1 MKPRRNKSERRHIKR
16 ETGKTEYYLKIFVY
30 ICIGTYSYGGFFIMI
45 RTAVFGYGNLGRGT
59 LRSIL
64 SAEDMKAVGVF
75 TRREKAEVYAEGGI
89 EVYPANSIL
98 SFEADIDVLFICGG
112 SADDLPEYTPKL
124 AEKFNVIDSFDR
136 HPEIKRHFDSVNCAA
151 LKGKHLALIS
161 AGWDPGIFSA
171 ARAMSKAV
179 FPQSEVFT
187 FWGEGVSQ
195 GHSEAVRRIK
205 GVKDA
210 IQVTVPKEDA
220 VRAAQNGTLS
230 DGDGKK
236 THTRRCYVASE
247 EGADRARIEN
257 EIRTMP
263 DYFDGYETEIEFVSE
278 TELNALFPTMFHGGR
293 VIANAHGAAAA
304 GAELSLTMR
313 SNPDFTG
320 AVLTAYG
327 RAVYRAA
334 KKGRTGAVTVLDIP
348 ISDMLP
354 PSADKSALI

>member
-1 MKPRRNKSERRHIKR
+1 MIK
-16 ETGKTEYYLKIFVY
+16 
-30 ICIGTYSYGGFFIMI
+30 
-45 RTAVFGYGNLGRGT
+45 TAVFGYGNLGRGT
-59 LRSIL
+59 LRAIL
-64 SAEDMKAVGVF
+64 SSDDMEAVGVF

-89 EVYPANSIL
+89 EVYSARSIL
-98 SFEADIDVLFICGG
+98 NFQNDIDVLFICGG

-124 AEKFNVIDSFDR
+124 AEYFNVVDSFDR
-136 HPEIKRHFDSVNCAA
+136 HPEIKRHFDNVNFAA

-179 FPQSEVFT
+179 FPHSEVFT

-195 GHSEAVRRIK
+195 GHSEAVRRIR

-210 IQVTVPKEDA
+210 IQVTVPKECA
-220 VRAAQNGTLS
+220 VRAARNGKLA

-247 EGADRARIEN
+247 EGADRVRIEN

-263 DYFDGYETEIEFVSE
+263 DYFDGYETEINFVSE
-278 TELNALFPTMFHGGR
+278 SELNALFPTMFHGGR
-293 VIANAHGAAAA
+293 VIANVCGAVGA
-304 GAELSLTMR
+304 GAELSLTMK

-327 RAVYRAA
+327 RAVYRGAE
-334 KKGRTGAVTVLDIP
+334 KGRTGAVTVLDIP
-348 ISDMLP
+348 VSDMLP
-354 PSADKSALI
+354 PSVDKVTLL